1 VVSLLDQTKPEY
13 VLTKE
18 LQKML
23 EKAKKNKMDRLQPLF
38 YDFNNELM
46 MGVKEKL
53 ALINAAM
60 HI

>member
-1 VVSLLDQTKPEY
+1 VISLLDQTKPEY

-38 YDFNNELM
+38 YDFNNEVM